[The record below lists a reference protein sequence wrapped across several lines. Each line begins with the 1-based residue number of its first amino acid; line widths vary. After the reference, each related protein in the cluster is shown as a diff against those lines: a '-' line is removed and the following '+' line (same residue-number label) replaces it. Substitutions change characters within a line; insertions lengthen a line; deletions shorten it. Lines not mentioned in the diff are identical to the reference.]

1 MIRMDAYTE
10 ETQAWLDERFEQT
23 SGDGVYLAHQPIYG
37 FDAGHCEPSLLPRY
51 VRTVAIL
58 RALAQLRFES
68 CLDAGAAEGYKA
80 ELVRR
85 LFGARVVAS
94 DLSEN
99 ACVRAREIFGL
110 DARAGDLHELPFED
124 SEFDVALCSETLEHV
139 IDFRTALCELLR
151 VARSAVVITVP
162 HESEKRVAENRE
174 SGEPH
179 AHINRFT
186 LESLAFLEREQG
198 LRVIARPI
206 VSPLTAAAG
215 GLAEGARRERR
226 EPADRH
232 RAWNGLVRLNN
243 ALAPRTARLLGART
257 ESALIDLDG
266 VACRRLRLHRAL
278 LFVVLK
284 NPAAWLETPARAISS
299 HEVVSFRVPL
309 HRLGKLGEPGQA
321 GSARSTIAAASTE
334 PGSVP

>member
-1 MIRMDAYTE
+1 MTRMDVYTE
-10 ETQAWLDERFEQT
+10 ETRVWLDERFDET

-37 FDAGHCEPSLLPRY
+37 FEAGHCEPSLLPRY
-51 VRTVAIL
+51 VRTLAIL
-58 RALAQLRFES
+58 RTLARLRFES

-80 ELVRR
+80 ELIRR

-99 ACVRAREIFGL
+99 ACARAREIFGL
-110 DARAGDLHELPFED
+110 EARAADLHELPFDD

-139 IDFRTALCELLR
+139 TDFRGALSELLR
-151 VARSAVVITVP
+151 VARRAVVITVP
-162 HESEKRVAENRE
+162 HESEQRVAENRE

-215 GLAEGARRERR
+215 GLAEGQRRELRQ
-226 EPADRH
+226 PADGH
-232 RAWNGLVRLNN
+232 RAWNALVRLNN
-243 ALAPRTARLLGART
+243 ALAPRTARLLGARA
-257 ESALIDLDG
+257 ECALIDLDP
-266 VACRRLRLHRAL
+266 VACRRLRVHRAL
-278 LFVVLK
+278 LFVALK
-284 NPAAWLETPARAISS
+284 EPAAWLEAPTRRIGAG
-299 HEVVSFRVPL
+299 EVVSFRVPL
-309 HRLGKLGEPGQA
+309 YRLGVRGGVGHA
-321 GSARSTIAAASTE
+321 ASARSTIAAASTE
-334 PGSVP
+334 LGSVP